1 MQTVPVIRWLIPIL
15 AYLIG
20 TSAQAQVPTEDVHGY
35 VYVEPFELRKEF
47 AVYLRSYPKWAASA
61 ELGELI
67 QMDQREA
74 ILTEFEETFDTACPL
89 EVDGSLPDL
98 KLDRIQFV
106 RIADELGVVPDDRK
120 EIPVSEA
127 LVAAV
132 YAISTK
138 GYPSNLQLTWDFFPR
153 PEIEVPVAFVTKVGK
168 KTVTFSQANSQQG
181 WTVPGSAALP
191 TLRPVPA
198 VIASAE
204 TGPLELPVP
213 SLVFM
218 GLALL
223 IGIAGRLAPPRANLP
238 LGLAAVLCLIATPL
252 AWNYGR
258 IPLDDKISDLPAY
271 DEAYVD
277 EVVYA
282 LLRNIYHAFDYRDES
297 MIYDTLAASVD
308 GPLLE
313 QIYLE
318 IRRGLELE
326 NQGGPRVKV
335 TTVDLRETF
344 AEPIGDR
351 EGFRADV
358 EWRAVGEVT
367 HWGHTHKRPNFYH
380 AWFAIEPRGE
390 SWKLTELEIIEEG
403 RL

>member
-1 MQTVPVIRWLIPIL
+1 MTRWLIPFFL
-15 AYLIG
+15 LSTG
-20 TSAQAQVPTEDVHGY
+20 FFLQAQLPTEDVHGY

-47 AVYLRSYPKWAASA
+47 AVHLRTYSKWKAAA
-61 ELGELI
+61 ELGETILR
-67 QMDQREA
+67 DQHEP
-74 ILTEFEETFDTACPL
+74 ILNEFEQKFGQACPL
-89 EVDGSLPDL
+89 VVDGSVADL

-138 GYPSNLQLTWDFFPR
+138 GYPKELQLTWDFFPR
-153 PEIEVPVAFVTKVGK
+153 PELEVPVAFVTKVGK
-168 KTVTFSQANSQQG
+168 KTFTYSEANPQHS
-181 WTVPGSAALP
+181 WTVPPSVKLP
-191 TLRPVPA
+191 SLIPVPA
-198 VIASAE
+198 VVPSND
-204 TGPLELPVP
+204 TGPVELPVP
-213 SLVFM
+213 SLVLM
-218 GLALL
+218 SIALL
-223 IGIAGRLAPPRANLP
+223 IGIIARFAPPSANLP
-238 LGLAAVLCLIATPL
+238 LGISAVLCLIGTPL
-252 AWNYGR
+252 VWNLGR
-258 IPLDDKISDLPAY
+258 VPLDDNISDLPAY
-271 DEAYVD
+271 DETYVD

-297 MIYDTLAASVD
+297 MIYDTLAASAD
-308 GPLLE
+308 GELLE

-326 NQGGPRVKV
+326 DQGGPRVKV

-344 AEPIGDR
+344 GEPIDDR

-380 AWFAIEPRGE
+380 AWLAIEPRGTT
-390 SWKLTELEIIEEG
+390 WKLTELEIIEEG